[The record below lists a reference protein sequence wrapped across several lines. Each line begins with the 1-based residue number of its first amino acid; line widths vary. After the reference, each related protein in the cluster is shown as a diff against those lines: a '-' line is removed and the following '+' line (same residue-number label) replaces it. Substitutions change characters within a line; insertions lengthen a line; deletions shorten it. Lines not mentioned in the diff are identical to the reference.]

1 MIKVAFEELE
11 KNIPFILKHIE
22 AGDSFLILK
31 GADTMNL
38 DTLKETIRQELP
50 ELLRMDPDFR
60 SCILEMTRS
69 EYAGRQETRAI
80 NA

>member
-31 GADTMNL
+31 GQKPLGEFRPLHPPSLALRPYGLCAGDFIVPEDFN
-38 DTLKETIRQELP
+38 QSLP
-50 ELLRMDPDFR
+50 EDIIREIPG
-60 SCILEMTRS
+60 T
-69 EYAGRQETRAI
+69 
-80 NA
+80 